1 MGKPIDSYGPAGAP
15 AASKDDDDDFGDDLF
30 GSDEES
36 EEEDEEKKKRLEAY
50 AAKKAKSKI
59 IKGNCVLHTKET
71 QDSDLNIVKKG
82 ESGFF
87 IKVIR
92 GPIPNAIKYLLFPIV
107 D

>member
-50 AAKKAKSKI
+50 AAKKAKSKANS
-59 IKGNCVLHTKET
+59 IKFHQSNHQRKLCA
-71 QDSDLNIVKKG
+71 
-82 ESGFF
+82 
-87 IKVIR
+87 
-92 GPIPNAIKYLLFPIV
+92 PY
-107 D
+107 